1 MKNYPGKIII
11 SLEEIITPKENN
23 INLGNG
29 LKLVPIDMKDNN
41 MEYSH
46 LYKDDI
52 KLSDDIFRK
61 GGICTGV
68 KDGYVSLIH
77 YLPNKDKKNKEKF
90 DHGTFVIVN
99 EQGKI
104 CLSGK
109 GVSDYTHHIGGNL
122 GTVGKYIYDMR
133 NGNIIFRKDAKYF
146 MGSDCIVIEHRY
158 SFHNT
163 NEFTH
168 ELGIFKI
175 DLFTCEISKICDI

>member
-11 SLEEIITPKENN
+11 SLDEIFTPNENS

-29 LKLVPIDMKDNN
+29 FKLVPIDMNDNDK
-41 MEYSH
+41 EYSH
-46 LYKDDI
+46 LYQGDI
-52 KLSDDIFRK
+52 KVSDDIFRK
-61 GGICTGV
+61 GGMCTGF

-77 YLPNKDKKNKEKF
+77 YLPNKDKKGKEKF
-90 DHGTFVIVN
+90 NLGTHVIVN
-99 EQGKI
+99 EQGKL

-109 GVSDYTHHIGGNL
+109 GLDYTHHIGGNL

-133 NGNIIFRKDAKYF
+133 NGNIVFRKDAKYF
-146 MGSDCIVIEHRY
+146 MGKDCIIIEHRY

-163 NEFTH
+163 NEFNH

-175 DLFTCEISKICDI
+175 DLFTCEISKVCDI